1 MQPEDRGSEFRV
13 EPEPP
18 AWQRA
23 LVTSAWRTS
32 LLGGVVTLVLG
43 VIVALHPSGSL
54 SVIAVLLGILLVVS
68 GLVHLVRAL
77 DRRQEHRGWLGLVG
91 LLLIVFGVV
100 LIRHIDLTIA
110 VIGMLVGVAWIVQGL
125 AWLMSGLQART
136 VRGHG
141 WQVFF
146 GTISLIAGI
155 VVTATPVSSVTVLA
169 SLVGICFAV
178 LGTAEIIG
186 AFILRRANGRAP
198 GDVAD
203 ARHNGRSG
211 PVRLRPQLQ
220 QA

>member
-1 MQPEDRGSEFRV
+1 MQPEERGTEFRV
-13 EPEPP
+13 EPQPP

-32 LLGGVVTLVLG
+32 LLSGVVTVVLG
-43 VIVALHPSGSL
+43 VVVALQPSGSL
-54 SVIAVLLGILLVVS
+54 SVIAVLLGILLVIS

-77 DRRQEHRGWLGLVG
+77 DRRQEHRGWLGIAG

-110 VIGMLVGVAWIVQGL
+110 VIGMLIGVAWIVQGL

-146 GTISLIAGI
+146 GAISLIAGI
-155 VVTATPVSSVTVLA
+155 VVTAMPVSSVTALA

-186 AFILRRANGRAP
+186 ALIYSRPSSRARVTAAGRADTP
-198 GDVAD
+198 SF
-203 ARHNGRSG
+203 R
-211 PVRLRPQLQ
+211 
-220 QA
+220 

>member
-1 MQPEDRGSEFRV
+1 MV
-13 EPEPP
+13 
-18 AWQRA
+18 
-23 LVTSAWRTS
+23 
-32 LLGGVVTLVLG
+32 VLG

-68 GLVHLVRAL
+68 GLLHLVRAL
-77 DRRQEHRGWLGLVG
+77 DRRQEHRGWLGIAG

-100 LIRHIDLTIA
+100 LIQHIDLTIG

-146 GTISLIAGI
+146 GAVSLIAGI

-186 AFILRRANGRAP
+186 AFVYSRPSSRARVTAAGRADTP
-198 GDVAD
+198 SF
-203 ARHNGRSG
+203 R
-211 PVRLRPQLQ
+211 
-220 QA
+220 